1 MNITLNEN
9 ELRLMEPLMAMPP
22 DLTAAERLLEQEQYT
37 SESISRVGTNFVWEC
52 RGECWDHFREN
63 DVLSYEDVVPG
74 LHSTYLC
81 EVLSLLLRYG
91 LDPNAIFA
99 DENIMDDLR
108 YLDNGYVAADA
119 LVLLMEHGGDPNLIC
134 EGHSIFTEID
144 FCVLFDAREQEDRR
158 RYASLVHCWMV
169 HLAFGATN
177 SDGSAPVTASPGFD
191 IRELKDHRQYY
202 FGITKGESTWPD
214 IHIFDR
220 RDMWEVART

>member
-1 MNITLNEN
+1 MNITLNEK

-22 DLTAAERLLEQEQYT
+22 DFAAAERLLEQEQYP
-37 SESISRVGTNFVWEC
+37 SESISKVGTKFVWEC
-52 RGECWDHFREN
+52 TGECHDHFRGN
-63 DVLSYEDVVPG
+63 VPLRCEDIVPG

-91 LDPNAIFA
+91 LDPNAVID

-108 YLDNGYVAADA
+108 CLDNGYIAADT

-144 FCVLFDAREQEDRR
+144 FCAFFDAREQEDRR
-158 RYASLVHCWMV
+158 RYSSLIHCWMV
-169 HLAFGATN
+169 YLAFGATN
-177 SDGSAPVTASPGFD
+177 SDGSPPITVSPGFD
-191 IRELKDHRQYY
+191 IRELKDHRQFY